1 MLPGNIRLLES
12 AARELRVL
20 RDENPELFEDVVDAL
35 SSLGRKGP
43 PAGTR
48 RFPVV
53 FPSEGKTIELLA
65 FGFDI
70 AGCRILFEGE
80 RIVTRTK
87 EGWELVRTTSR
98 AGEAFVYTVWA
109 FIKTPSS

>member
-12 AARELRVL
+12 AARELRDL
-20 RDENPELFEDVVDAL
+20 RDTDHPVFLGDVAAL
-35 SSLGRKGP
+35 SSLAQKSP

-48 RFPVV
+48 RFPVSV
-53 FPSEGKTIELLA
+53 PSEGKTLDLLV
-65 FGFDI
+65 FGFDVE
-70 AGCRILFEGE
+70 GCRILFEGE

-87 EGWELVRTTSR
+87 EGWDLVRTMPR

-109 FIKTPSS
+109 FVKIGST